1 MTTIDSLDIQIAV
14 SAGSAAAKID
24 ALSQSLGRLR
34 SNAKLTTVTNNLNK
48 LAGALARLQTTHVNS
63 GALQSLATAMN
74 SLAGIQSLN
83 SLNSSLRTL
92 KKLPDIIN
100 GLDDSLLAR
109 FTDQM
114 ERLAVALRPV
124 ATMLDAVGSGFASLP
139 AHLRH
144 SVNALS
150 GLNSELN
157 ETSSALNN
165 NSINLMANISNI
177 TAFASAIQQV
187 VQMMSGF
194 LSQAIEWDGI
204 QFRFGQSFG
213 EDAEEVYNWILKIN
227 DALGINV
234 QEFMQYSGLYASLLN
249 GFGLAQE
256 KVTSIAVGLTELSY
270 DIWAFSNDRFK
281 TLEDA
286 SEAIRSAITGEIEP
300 IRNAGIALTE
310 ASLQEYIDSTHLAG
324 QSIEKLTEAQK
335 AEVRYAA
342 MVDSAMNQGI
352 VGTYAREMDT
362 AEGAVRRLSQSL
374 KTLAQAFGSLFIP
387 LLQKV
392 VPYVTAFVELLTD
405 AVHWLAALF
414 GIKIQEID
422 WSSTNKGLGGMADN
436 AADVGSG
443 LGDAADKAKKL
454 KDYTMGFDELN
465 VISPDTGSG
474 AGGSGGAGTG
484 ANGWGS
490 GLDLDS
496 LWDQALLDEA
506 NRKVDEIKQKIK
518 DFYDKWEWQIKVIGA
533 ALAALGISKLLSH
546 LGTAL
551 GLGDKFLGVM
561 KTIGKLATTAI
572 VVTLQYTLQHE
583 LFKSFIEEGSW
594 KDYILALVVGAI
606 GTGIMYSMWGP
617 AGIVIG
623 LGVTAVAAFGAVFE
637 NGGITN
643 TESLVT
649 FLTGLASA
657 LGSVALGFKLLKGT
671 DFGAFFALLR
681 EGASL
686 GDTLAAAFPT
696 ASTVIST
703 ATRWVTTTFIPGL
716 TSAISTGLTTVA
728 TALGVS
734 TGWAAA
740 IVAAIIAAI
749 VGAIYVATH
758 WEEVKKFFTETVP
771 EWFSGV
777 KESVSKWWS
786 EFDMKETILGAL
798 GDVKEWFSG
807 VRDDILDYWDGVI
820 EDIES
825 IDWADAGY
833 NVGKNVAKAF
843 KNAGE
848 WFSDV
853 WESIKTDFDTF
864 INEELP
870 ELIDNIKEGWATWW
884 GEKVP
889 EIIGDMIDFF
899 FVELPNWYEDM
910 KEIGDEISMGILEGI
925 KGSWDAFWEGVKE
938 WIDGFVQGFKDELEI
953 NSPSKI
959 FQEIGAFLIEGM
971 LCGITEKWADI
982 ESWFTET
989 VAPKLTLEYWQEKFS
1004 PMVEAIRTKLD
1015 EWKGA
1020 ASEKWELIKEWFAEN
1035 IAPIFTIEYWQEKYD
1050 TMVQAIAA
1058 KLEEWKEKA
1067 GEKWDLIKAW
1077 FAEHVAPKFT
1087 VEYWKKKFNTIVD
1100 AIKEKL
1106 SDVKKEA
1113 NQKWEDIKSWFNDK
1127 IAPKLTMSYW
1137 TEKLSGL
1144 KDGIIESIGE
1154 MANTCISLI
1163 NGVIGA
1169 LNELAN
1175 FSWDGLEI
1183 GGKTIIKGGEVTLF
1197 EIPTIP
1203 KFAGGG
1209 FIEDGLFTMNQG
1221 EIAGKFTNGKSVV
1234 ANNEQIVEGIS
1245 AGVYRAV
1252 MAAMAEQQNGEQA
1265 VNVYLDGKQIYASVK
1280 KHESQRGMSLMGN
1293 QLGYSY

>member
-1 MTTIDSLDIQIAV
+1 MSVTVDSLEIQIAV

-63 GALQSLATAMN
+63 GALQSLATAMERLSGLQN
-74 SLAGIQSLN
+74 LN
-83 SLNSSLRTL
+83 GLNSSIKTLR
-92 KKLPDIIN
+92 KLPDVID
-100 GLDDSLLAR
+100 GLDDMMLAR

-165 NSINLMANISNI
+165 NSLNLMANISNI

-187 VQMMSGF
+187 VRMMSGF

-227 DALGINV
+227 DALGINI

-310 ASLQEYIDSTHLAG
+310 ASLQEYIDQTHLAG
-324 QSIEKLTEAQK
+324 ISIEKLTEAQK

-342 MVDSAMNQGI
+342 MVESAMSQGI

-374 KTLAQAFGSLFIP
+374 KSLAQAFGSLFIP

-422 WSSTNKGLGGMADN
+422 WSSTNKNLGGMADN

-443 LGDAADKAKKL
+443 LDDAADKAKKL

-474 AGGSGGAGTG
+474 SGGSGGAGGG
-484 ANGWGS
+484 AADWGT

-506 NRKVDEIKQKIK
+506 NKKVDEIKQKIK
-518 DFYDKWEWQIKVIGA
+518 DFYDEWEWQIKVIGA
-533 ALAALGISKLLSH
+533 ALAALGLSKLLSH

-551 GLGDKFLGVM
+551 YLGDKFLGVM

-583 LFKSFIEEGSW
+583 LFKSFVEEGSW

-643 TESLVT
+643 LESLVT

-657 LGSVALGFKLLKGT
+657 IGSVGLAFSLLKGS
-671 DFGAFFALLR
+671 DVGAFFALLK
-681 EGASL
+681 EGEPFV
-686 GDTLAAAFPT
+686 GTLAAAFPNLANAVSGLAGGFSSAAGAVGSFLGGISAPVWAT
-696 ASTVIST
+696 IAVIVVAVAS
-703 ATRWVTTTFIPGL
+703 
-716 TSAISTGLTTVA
+716 
-728 TALGVS
+728 
-734 TGWAAA
+734 AA
-740 IVAAIIAAI
+740 
-749 VGAIYVATH
+749 YFLYQK
-758 WEEVKKFFTETVP
+758 WEEVTNAVKRFF
-771 EWFSGV
+771 
-777 KESVSKWWS
+777 K
-786 EFDMKETILGAL
+786 
-798 GDVKEWFSG
+798 
-807 VRDDILDYWDGVI
+807 
-820 EDIES
+820 
-825 IDWADAGY
+825 
-833 NVGKNVAKAF
+833 
-843 KNAGE
+843 
-848 WFSDV
+848 
-853 WESIKTDFDTF
+853 
-864 INEELP
+864 
-870 ELIDNIKEGWATWW
+870 
-884 GEKVP
+884 
-889 EIIGDMIDFF
+889 
-899 FVELPNWYEDM
+899 
-910 KEIGDEISMGILEGI
+910 
-925 KGSWDAFWEGVKE
+925 
-938 WIDGFVQGFKDELEI
+938 
-953 NSPSKI
+953 
-959 FQEIGAFLIEGM
+959 
-971 LCGITEKWADI
+971 
-982 ESWFTET
+982 
-989 VAPKLTLEYWQEKFS
+989 
-1004 PMVEAIRTKLD
+1004 
-1015 EWKGA
+1015 
-1020 ASEKWELIKEWFAEN
+1020 EN
-1035 IAPIFTIEYWQEKYD
+1035 IAP
-1050 TMVQAIAA
+1050 
-1058 KLEEWKEKA
+1058 KLEEIKNHFQKMKDAVVDAGKA
-1067 GEKWDLIKAW
+1067 LWDLIPEPVKLAITTVVGLVKAAATAFWEWAKSVDWLDVLGKAVETLGLLIFSYISGVIVVAIEMVLAIIENTVQIFSGVIQIISGGIELLVALFQGDFQEVGKIWEKIWDGVVDVISGLWGLIYDPVAEAVNGVIEW
-1077 FAEHVAPKFT
+1077 FTDLWDELVGHSIVPDTINEIVDWFLSLPDKILKPVQDFIDNIISKFKKWWEDVKSWYKTYVAPKFT
-1087 VEYWKKKFNTIVD
+1087 MSYWKGVFAQVISGISTKLSELKSTISS
-1100 AIKEKL
+1100 KW
-1106 SDVKKEA
+1106 SDVK
-1113 NQKWEDIKSWFNDK
+1113 SWYNSE
-1127 IAPKLTMSYW
+1127 IAPKLKLSYW
-1137 TEKLSGL
+1137 TQKVAMFLDVGKEIVDNIKSGI
-1144 KDGIIESIGE
+1144 KT
-1154 MANTCISLI
+1154 A
-1163 NGVIGA
+1163 
-1169 LNELAN
+1169 
-1175 FSWDGLEI
+1175 WDGLVKWWSELELPSFNI
-1183 GGKTIIKGGEVTLF
+1183 KTPHLEWSSTEATGWIADTLKALGL
-1197 EIPTIP
+1197 PTAIP
-1203 KFAGGG
+1203 KLDVTWYANGG
-1209 FIEDGLFTMNQG
+1209 FPDMGSLFVAN
-1221 EIAGKFTNGKSVV
+1221 EAGPELVGTIGSRTAV
-1234 ANNEQIVEGIS
+1234 ANNDQIIEGIS
-1245 AGVYRAV
+1245 TGVYRAV
-1252 MAAMAEQQNGEQA
+1252 VAAMAEQQREDQS

-1280 KHESQRGMSLMGN
+1280 KHESQRGVSIMGN
-1293 QLGYSY
+1293 QLGYIY